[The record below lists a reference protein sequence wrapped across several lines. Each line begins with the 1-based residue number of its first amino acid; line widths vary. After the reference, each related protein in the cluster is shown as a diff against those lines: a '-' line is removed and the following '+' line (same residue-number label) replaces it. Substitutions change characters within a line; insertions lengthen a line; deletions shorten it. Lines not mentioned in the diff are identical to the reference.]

1 MTHNPETTV
10 IHYALYN
17 QRELAVPVTNMISA
31 VMEGKTQQLDNI
43 LKSIEMN
50 PQSTVAIMGGTGGC
64 LGNLKKSIHWP
75 QEKETDN
82 DTDSTKDYD
91 LPCETKGHHAQRNAQ
106 KEESRKLIDKYETD
120 KTIQS

>member
-1 MTHNPETTV
+1 MTSSQVGKAIRRIWEQNPVTKAINATRLRKATSTADRAVIPSSREVLAKHMTHNPETTA

-50 PQSTVAIMGGTGGC
+50 PEST
-64 LGNLKKSIHWP
+64 
-75 QEKETDN
+75 
-82 DTDSTKDYD
+82 
-91 LPCETKGHHAQRNAQ
+91 
-106 KEESRKLIDKYETD
+106 EEREDV
-120 KTIQS
+120 